1 MRILAAG
8 VNTLFTLLL
17 IVTILLQAL
26 LIYSAGFGAPI
37 IQQVEAE
44 IGHSLSCGEAYVH
57 REIDGFFYPDY
68 RAQGD
73 ILYLAAL
80 CGPFWMGLLLLLILS
95 GSLVTPI
102 RQQAARLKWLLTGVV
117 VALMIPVLI
126 YLPTIQKIACAV
138 E

>member
-1 MRILAAG
+1 MRRLAAG
-8 VNTLFTLLL
+8 VNTFFALLL

-26 LIYSAGFGAPI
+26 LIYSAGFGTSI

-44 IGHSLSCGEAYVH
+44 IGHSLSCDEAYDH
-57 REIDGFFYPDY
+57 REIDGFFYPDH
-68 RAQGD
+68 ATQGN
-73 ILYLAAL
+73 ILYLATL
-80 CGPFWMGLLLLLILS
+80 CGPFWMGLLVLLLLS

-117 VALMIPVLI
+117 VALMIPILI